1 MFRGTA
7 LAHRV
12 SLTGFT
18 WAKHQPSCQC
28 NALSST
34 ESHSVHWETPSSAE
48 QCADR
53 PVTALPQ
60 SLPQNIPQAC
70 QTYYLW
76 NVSIHFHSCNWN
88 FTLLYKSAQYSDVAT
103 SLRGSRSHSI
113 SSRPESSIVITIVGR
128 TRSLTSCFTA
138 TDLSE
143 AFKSTDSSMTWQGDP
158 SIIQLSH
165 IKGLILDLTSCQ
177 NCCMYLL

>member
-12 SLTGFT
+12 SLTGLT
-18 WAKHQPSCQC
+18 WAEHQTSCQC

-34 ESHSVHWETPSSAE
+34 ESRQSSSVHWEARSSTESRQSSSVHWEALSSAE

-70 QTYYLW
+70 QSYYLW

-88 FTLLYKSAQYSDVAT
+88 ITLLYKSTQYSDVAA
-103 SLRGSRSHSI
+103 SLQGSRSYCA
-113 SSRPESSIVITIVGR
+113 SSRPESSIAITIVGR
-128 TRSLTSCFTA
+128 TLSDFLFHGNWLVRSLQVN
-138 TDLSE
+138 
-143 AFKSTDSSMTWQGDP
+143 WV
-158 SIIQLSH
+158 IN
-165 IKGLILDLTSCQ
+165 DLTRGSL
-177 NCCMYLL
+177 NHPTIS

>member
-18 WAKHQPSCQC
+18 WAEHQPSCQC

-34 ESHSVHWETPSSAE
+34 ESRQSSSVHWEALSSAE

-70 QTYYLW
+70 QRYYLW
-76 NVSIHFHSCNWN
+76 NVSIHFHSCNLN
-88 FTLLYKSAQYSDVAT
+88 TTLLNKSAQYSDVAT
-103 SLRGSRSHSI
+103 SLRGSRSYCV
-113 SSRPESSIVITIVGR
+113 SSRPESSIAITIVGR
-128 TRSLTSCFTA
+128 TLSDFLFHGNWLVRSLQVN
-138 TDLSE
+138 
-143 AFKSTDSSMTWQGDP
+143 WV
-158 SIIQLSH
+158 IN
-165 IKGLILDLTSCQ
+165 DLTRGSLNHPTISC
-177 NCCMYLL
+177 